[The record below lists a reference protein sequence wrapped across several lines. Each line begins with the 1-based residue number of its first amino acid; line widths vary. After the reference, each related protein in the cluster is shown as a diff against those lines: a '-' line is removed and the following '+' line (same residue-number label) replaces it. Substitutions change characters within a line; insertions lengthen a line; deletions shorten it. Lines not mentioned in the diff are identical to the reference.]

1 MLLLRARIRR
11 SGVGILTRL
20 IMLRISALALSLL
33 VVSACFAQE
42 DLTKQR
48 EALERQLLE
57 YTLASNSTEATFADE
72 IAELKKQIV
81 EINKKLT
88 APNLEQTNHGWF
100 SGFFQAQFVN
110 TESNGTTTGDFR
122 NRRSRINYNHIGDS
136 RTMGR
141 ISIDFSAGVN
151 QTTAQ
156 VRDAFIQY
164 KPNTFLAKSG
174 PSYTV
179 GQQNT
184 PLGYEISY
192 GSWARLWPE
201 RSMFNQAYHNGER
214 GRGFLYQNG
223 DSSTYWFAGL
233 WSAMMVNDTEAV
245 NNTRGPAG
253 ETGPIAGF
261 HVKKGAWEGGLSTFS
276 TRRPRFVN
284 NGTDL
289 PIDDRKFSYFDVR
302 YHPSNSRFD
311 IRAEWMQGKDRLPG
325 QNYSATNTTGYHA
338 VIDYKLNKTD
348 SFVLRHE
355 EWDADT
361 ALNGG
366 LTTLNGV
373 AYVRDVSQ
381 FLRLSLAWQ
390 WNTQL
395 GQATVTPA
403 NAPINS
409 IQQLTL
415 RAQFKF

>member
-1 MLLLRARIRR
+1 MLKPTAFALL
-11 SGVGILTRL
+11 
-20 IMLRISALALSLL
+20 ALAACLSPGQQDP
-33 VVSACFAQE
+33 AR
-42 DLTKQR
+42 QR

-57 YTLASNSTEATFADE
+57 YTLASNSTEAAFADE
-72 IAELKKQIV
+72 IAELKKQI
-81 EINKKLT
+81 ETLNKKFT
-88 APNLEQTNHGWF
+88 APHLEQTNHGWF

-122 NRRSRINYNHIGDS
+122 NRRSRINYNHIADS
-136 RTMGR
+136 KTMLRT
-141 ISIDFSAGVN
+141 SIDFSAGVN

-156 VRDAFIQY
+156 VRDAFIQH
-164 KPNTFLAKSG
+164 KPNTYLAKSG
-174 PSYTV
+174 PTYTV

-223 DSSTYWFAGL
+223 DSSNYWFAGL
-233 WSAMMVNDTEAV
+233 WSSTMVNDTEAV

-261 HVKKGAWEGGLSTFS
+261 HTKSGAWEGGLSTFS

-284 NGTDL
+284 GATDL
-289 PIDDRKFSYFDVR
+289 PIDDRKFSYFDLR
-302 YHPSNSRFD
+302 YHPSTARFD
-311 IRAEWMQGKDRLPG
+311 IRAEYMKGKDRIPG
-325 QNYSATNTTGYHA
+325 QNYAATDTTGYHIA
-338 VIDYKLNKTD
+338 MDYKLNKTD

-361 ALNGG
+361 ALAGG
-366 LTTLNGV
+366 LTTLNGLG
-373 AYVRDVSQ
+373 YVRDLSQ

-395 GQATVTPA
+395 GTATVTPA

-409 IQQLTL
+409 IQQVTL
-415 RAQFKF
+415 RVQFKF

>member
-1 MLLLRARIRR
+1 
-11 SGVGILTRL
+11 
-20 IMLRISALALSLL
+20 MLRLSALALSLL

-48 EALERQLLE
+48 EVLERQLLE

-110 TESNGTTTGDFR
+110 TQSNGTTTGDFR
-122 NRRSRINYNHIGDS
+122 NRRTRLNYNHIGDS

-141 ISIDFSAGVN
+141 ISFDFSAGVN
-151 QTTAQ
+151 QTTTQ
-156 VRDAFIQY
+156 IRDAFIQY
-164 KPNTFLAKSG
+164 KPSTFLAKSG
-174 PSYTV
+174 PSYTI

-184 PLGYEISY
+184 PLGYEIAY
-192 GSWARLWPE
+192 ASWARTWPE
-201 RSMFNQAYHNGER
+201 RAAYNQAYHNGER

-233 WSAMMVNDTEAV
+233 WSALTVNDIEAV

-261 HVKKGAWEGGLSTFS
+261 RIKKGAWEGGLSTFT

-289 PIDDRKFSYFDVR
+289 PIDDRKFSYFDLR
-302 YHPSNSRFD
+302 YHPTNSKFD
-311 IRAEWMQGKDRLPG
+311 LRSEVMRGKDRIPG
-325 QNYSATNTTGYHA
+325 QNVSATEAAGYH
-338 VIDYKLNKTD
+338 VSIDYKLNKTD
-348 SFVLRHE
+348 TFVLRHE

-390 WNTQL
+390 WNTQF